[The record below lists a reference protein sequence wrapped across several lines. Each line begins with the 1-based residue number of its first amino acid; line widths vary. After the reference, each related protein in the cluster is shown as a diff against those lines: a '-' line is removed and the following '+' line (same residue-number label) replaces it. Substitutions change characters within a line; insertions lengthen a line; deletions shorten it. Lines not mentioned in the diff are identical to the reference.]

1 MWGRSLDKLGKS
13 WAKTDNLGFDA
24 GSEDQEYKIMR
35 NAGKSNNNLI
45 KKMWDWIW
53 HEKAFAVFLIVT
65 VFFLLGSIVWVYHVK
80 VLNAPKVYSDG
91 FGYYAYLPA
100 LVRGDFTFGFIEAE
114 DWEHS
119 LKLIQADGG
128 LINKYPV
135 GVAIMESPFFFA
147 AHLISL
153 FRDAVTGSVTAT
165 GYSNLYQYMVLF
177 GGVFYWMA
185 GTVLLYRLLTG
196 YLGFSKKV
204 SLLACVVITYG
215 TNLFHYASYDACFS
229 HVYSYFL
236 FNLFLYYLCWYEER
250 EAEHHNKWWHTCLFG
265 FFAGLIFMCRN
276 TNILFVLTYV
286 FYGVRNWRTLKMRA
300 VAILRPV
307 RVVPIV
313 LTGFVTIFP
322 QLLYWHL
329 ATGHWFAYSYGSE
342 TFYWLAPELGNFLFS
357 VKKGLFFWSPVLL
370 LSLVGMIVAFRER
383 ERLYT
388 GLMVFFLLIVYVSS
402 AWWMWYYG
410 GSFGQRVAVDFMS
423 LFVVFTAVVF
433 EWVEAQRL
441 KRNRGYRLA
450 AVGAYGYCGICI
462 VWNLI
467 CMSAYWY
474 RVLPPDGADWNTIK
488 NIVGMVYPGRW

>member
-1 MWGRSLDKLGKS
+1 MGCGKGANMKRSKKETSITKS
-13 WAKTDNLGFDA
+13 VQWVWK
-24 GSEDQEYKIMR
+24 
-35 NAGKSNNNLI
+35 
-45 KKMWDWIW
+45 
-53 HEKAFAVFLIVT
+53 EKAFAA
-65 VFFLLGSIVWVYHVK
+65 FLLITAFLMLCTIIWVYHVK

-119 LKLIQADGG
+119 LKLIQAEGG
-128 LINKYPV
+128 LVNKYPV

-147 AHLISL
+147 AHLLSL
-153 FRDAVTGSVTAT
+153 FRDALTGSVTAT

-196 YLGFSKKV
+196 YLGFTKKV

-250 EAEHHNKWWHTCLFG
+250 EAEHQNKWWHTCLFG

-286 FYGVRNWRTLKMRA
+286 CYGVRNWETLKARA
-300 VAILRPV
+300 VVILKPSRA
-307 RVVPIV
+307 VPII
-313 LTGFVTIFP
+313 LTGFVTLFP
-322 QLLYWHL
+322 QLFYWHM
-329 ATGHWFAYSYGSE
+329 ATGHWFAYSYGDE
-342 TFYWLAPELGNFLFS
+342 PFYWLAPQLGNFLFS
-357 VKKGLFFWSPVLL
+357 VRKGLFFWSPILVLAVIGMVAASRKREKL
-370 LSLVGMIVAFRER
+370 YVGLAA
-383 ERLYT
+383 
-388 GLMVFFLLIVYVSS
+388 FFLVIVYVSS
-402 AWWMWYYG
+402 AWWSWYYG
-410 GSFGQRVAVDFMS
+410 GSFGQRVAVDFMC
-423 LFVVFTAVVF
+423 LFTIFMAELFRWLEHWKKQNAGGSGYGLAV
-433 EWVEAQRL
+433 
-441 KRNRGYRLA
+441 A
-450 AVGAYGYCGICI
+450 AVSGYCGICI

-467 CMSAYWY
+467 CMMAYWH
-474 RVLPPDGADWNTIK
+474 RVLPSDGADWNTIK
-488 NIVGMVYPGRW
+488 DIVSGAVAYIF